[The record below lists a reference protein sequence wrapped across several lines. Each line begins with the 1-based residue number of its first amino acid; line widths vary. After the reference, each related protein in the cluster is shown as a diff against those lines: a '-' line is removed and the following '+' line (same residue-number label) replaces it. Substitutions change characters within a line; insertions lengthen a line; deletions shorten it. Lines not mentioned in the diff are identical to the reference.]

1 VDDKDLYPPIARPLP
16 EVMTERL
23 ELRRFRPDDLDGLA
37 QVFAHPEVWQYPHGR
52 AFTRD
57 ETATFLRNQVDQYE
71 ARGFGVWNAVE
82 RASGRIV
89 GYVGVSVPTFLPEIL
104 PAVEVGWRFEPSVWG
119 RGYASEGAIAALDE
133 SFTTLGLEEVCSL
146 PQSDNLASVRVAER
160 LGMRLE
166 RMVMIPANERFG
178 AVEAA
183 CFVITRA
190 EWMTRR
196 DAPSSPQR

>member
-1 VDDKDLYPPIARPLP
+1 VDDKELYPPVAARLP
-16 EVMTERL
+16 DVLTERL
-23 ELRRFRPDDLDGLA
+23 ELRRFRLEDLDGLA

-57 ETATFLRNQVDQYE
+57 ETATFLQHQVDQYE
-71 ARGFGVWNAVE
+71 ARGFGCWNAIE

-119 RGYASEGAIAALDE
+119 RGYASEGATAALDE

-160 LGMRLE
+160 LGLRFDRL
-166 RMVMIPANERFG
+166 VMIPANDQRG

-183 CFVITRA
+183 CFVITRD
-190 EWMTRR
+190 EWLAR
-196 DAPSSPQR
+196 